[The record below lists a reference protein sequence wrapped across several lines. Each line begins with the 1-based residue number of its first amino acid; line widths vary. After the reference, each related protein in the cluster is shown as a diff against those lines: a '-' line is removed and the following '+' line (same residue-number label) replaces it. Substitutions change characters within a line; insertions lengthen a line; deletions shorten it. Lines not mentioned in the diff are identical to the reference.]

1 MFDWSEDK
9 QSFEQ
14 QIELTRKE
22 ALEEWAEMWKP
33 DEWDMAIDQGKQ
45 KKIRKNKLSN
55 KRPRKSNP
63 FQTVAEKKQKTKQS
77 NLGVCEKKHKKEEQR
92 HEQWIELVDRA
103 RKASFNKNLIWNGAS
118 GKRRRGG
125 TWSGHDRITGF
136 GATPKDDFFVA

>member
-22 ALEEWAEMWKP
+22 ALEEWAERRKP
-33 DEWDMAIDQGKQ
+33 EEGEMAIDQGKQ

-92 HEQWIELVDRA
+92 HEQ
-103 RKASFNKNLIWNGAS
+103 
-118 GKRRRGG
+118 
-125 TWSGHDRITGF
+125 
-136 GATPKDDFFVA
+136 

>member
-22 ALEEWAEMWKP
+22 ALEEWAEMRKP
-33 DEWDMAIDQGKQ
+33 DEWDMAIEQGKQ

-92 HEQWIELVDRA
+92 HEQ
-103 RKASFNKNLIWNGAS
+103 
-118 GKRRRGG
+118 
-125 TWSGHDRITGF
+125 
-136 GATPKDDFFVA
+136 